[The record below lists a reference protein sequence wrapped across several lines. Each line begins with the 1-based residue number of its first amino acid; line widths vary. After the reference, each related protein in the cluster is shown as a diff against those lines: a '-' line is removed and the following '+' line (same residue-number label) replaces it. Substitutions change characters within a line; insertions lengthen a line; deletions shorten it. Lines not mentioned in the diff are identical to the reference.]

1 VRVLIA
7 MAQFGL
13 GGTES
18 YSVTVAE
25 QLERM
30 GHPVRLFAGSA
41 TPEGRELAAD
51 RGLRLEVGDPAALA
65 DAAEADAAIV
75 QDAAGAYALARRELP
90 QVFVTHGL
98 VPFEH
103 PAQALEPPPP
113 VVVLSDRM
121 ARRAAQLGNGPE
133 VVRMRQPIDIERFRP
148 RSSARDKP
156 RRVLVFS
163 NYLEDDRLAIVESA
177 CRKLGL
183 ELVRRGVKG
192 EATLDPREAIADA
205 DIVVGYGRSVLEGM
219 AMGRAAYVWD
229 RGGGDG
235 WVTPETYEALESD
248 GFSGAAGDDVIDAER
263 MAADF
268 AAYRPELGTLSYDL
282 VRQHHSA
289 AKHADALVPLLERTE
304 APTGNG
310 ELETLALLVRAEARA
325 ANRAAQYEAALWRA
339 GDEAAELR
347 AAIASAQA
355 AAEAEREAR
364 ERVEA
369 DLQEVLDSNTWR
381 LSSGLRQAVS
391 RLRRRS

>member
-1 VRVLIA
+1 VKVLIA

-18 YSVTVAE
+18 YSATVAE

-30 GHPVRLFAGSA
+30 GHPTTLDAPNA
-41 TPEGRELAAD
+41 TDEGRQLAAE
-51 RGLRLEVGDPAALA
+51 RGLRLRVADMATLA
-65 DAAEADAAIV
+65 DAEEADAAIV
-75 QDAAGAYALARRELP
+75 QDAGSAYALAPRGIP

-103 PAQALEPPPP
+103 PAQALDPAPP
-113 VVVLSDRM
+113 VVVLNDRTG
-121 ARRAAQLGNGPE
+121 RRAAATGSRPE

-148 RSSARDKP
+148 RSPARQKP

-163 NYLEDDRLAIVESA
+163 NYLDDNRMAIVQGA
-177 CRKLGL
+177 CEKLGL
-183 ELVRRGVKG
+183 ELAQRGVKS
-192 EATLDPREAIADA
+192 EPTLDPREEIAEA

-248 GFSGAAGDDVIDAER
+248 GFSGAATDGVIDAER

-289 AKHADALVPLLERTE
+289 AKHADALVPLLDRTE
-304 APTGNG
+304 APATQGD
-310 ELETLALLVRAEARA
+310 LEALSLLVRAEARA
-325 ANRAAQYEAALWRA
+325 ANRAAQYEAELWRA
-339 GDEAAELR
+339 AERTERFRLM
-347 AAIASAQA
+347 AD
-355 AAEAEREAR
+355 AEREER
-364 ERVEA
+364 ERVEGH
-369 DLQEVLDSNTWR
+369 LETVMNSTSWR
-381 LSSGLRQAVS
+381 LTSSLARAFS